1 MRDARPGHGTR
12 WVRGACVESRCP
24 TADRRGPFSM
34 RRGPRQRRASGIG
47 RILSV
52 LLYHGLRREEPCT
65 LNVRDIYPRR
75 GVRHAPGVCLEPGRR
90 AGMADIRVSARRQIP
105 AQSKRGQDRPSP
117 MRTHREA
124 WRSRTEVGQK
134 RPAYPRCD
142 SPCLVRPLSNLGW
155 SGAIRTA
162 LGPDNT
168 GRDRW
173 RIHGKIHPQSPSHT
187 GPPATSAAR
196 IC

>member
-1 MRDARPGHGTR
+1 MCRIEVPDGGQARALLDAPGTETEKGE
-12 WVRGACVESRCP
+12 W
-24 TADRRGPFSM
+24 DR
-34 RRGPRQRRASGIG
+34 A
-47 RILSV
+47 ILSV

-134 RPAYPRCD
+134 RPA
-142 SPCLVRPLSNLGW
+142 RPPL
-155 SGAIRTA
+155 
-162 LGPDNT
+162 
-168 GRDRW
+168 
-173 RIHGKIHPQSPSHT
+173 
-187 GPPATSAAR
+187 
-196 IC
+196 